1 MRPSSL
7 DRRRSTLRNAA
18 VLALAVL
25 VVSLSIGAGPRGG
38 LERNPYVARTLQQA
52 NRAAAW
58 ARSWYDRTPPVD
70 RMTWGGLAA
79 SALLGLGVLVERL
92 WRVRRGRVIP
102 RAFGERFLRRLGEG
116 QLDRGKGL
124 DYCELNPSPAARVAL
139 AAIRRWGRPV
149 TDLERGV
156 ALTRQLEVDRL
167 RRHIGTLRR
176 IAALAPLLGL
186 LGTLTAAGRALSA
199 LGTAATA
206 PAWGPAVA
214 AALGPL
220 TAGVAL
226 AILALVAY
234 DGLAGRVDT
243 FANELD
249 RIGAE
254 VVDAIALATAADPR
268 VTARPR
274 ADAPAPPRSPHPIRL
289 PIPEDVVRKLERDR
303 E

>member
-1 MRPSSL
+1 
-7 DRRRSTLRNAA
+7 LRLSAG
-18 VLALAVL
+18 L
-25 VVSLSIGAGPRGG
+25 VVASLFVVVGAGPRGDG
-38 LERNPYVARTLQQA
+38 ERNPYVARALRQA
-52 NRAAAW
+52 RLSGNW
-58 ARSWYDRTPPVD
+58 VRSWYLRTPPVD

-79 SALLGLGVLVERL
+79 CALLGAGVAFERS

-102 RAFGERFLRRLGEG
+102 RAFVDRFLRRLGEG

-149 TDLERGV
+149 GDLDRGV
-156 ALTRQLEVDRL
+156 TLARQLEVDGL
-167 RRHIGTLRR
+167 RRHVGTLRR

-186 LGTLTAAGRALSA
+186 LGTLTATGRALSA
-199 LGTAATA
+199 LGTAAGA

-226 AILALVAY
+226 AILALAAF
-234 DGLAGRVDT
+234 DGLAGRVESL
-243 FANELD
+243 ANELD

-254 VVDAIALATAADPR
+254 VVDAIALATAADVRP
-268 VTARPR
+268 TRPR
-274 ADAPAPPRSPHPIRL
+274 ADGPALPRPPHPIRL

-303 E
+303 D